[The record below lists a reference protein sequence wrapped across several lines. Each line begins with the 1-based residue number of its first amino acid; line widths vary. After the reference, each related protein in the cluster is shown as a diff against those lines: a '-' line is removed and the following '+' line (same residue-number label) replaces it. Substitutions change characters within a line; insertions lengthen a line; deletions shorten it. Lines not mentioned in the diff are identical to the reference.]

1 MVQLR
6 RTPTPLLAEA
16 PVLDERQRAVLA
28 STASLLQVVGA
39 PGSGKSTL
47 AVELVVDRV
56 RRGLVEADR
65 ALLLTSSRVAAAGL
79 RDRITSRLGGTTT
92 TPLARTHQSL
102 GFGVLRSEAALVGD
116 PSPRLLSGA
125 EQDAILKELLDGHAL
140 GVVRGPEWPESVRE
154 ALGTRGFRAEL
165 RDLLMRAVERGLVPE
180 DLVVLADRHGR
191 PEWRAAAAVLEEYD
205 QVTAFSRPGAYDP
218 AWVLSAAADR
228 LEESAEALDR
238 VRSRI
243 GLIVVDDAQELTWSA
258 ARLLSVVRA
267 PSTPLVL
274 VGDPDT
280 AVQTFRGADPRVF
293 ASDWER
299 WFGGDD
305 LLSLGETH
313 VLGCSHRQGRVLAAV
328 TARVS
333 RQVGAVGVTAHRQA
347 GTEAPVGEAGH
358 PVVGPGA
365 GHDAGVAD
373 REVEDHAAATTHQT
387 DPGAA
392 QAGSEGTVETVLLR
406 SAAQEAAHVSGV
418 LRRAHLVD
426 GVPWSQMAVVC
437 RGRSR
442 LAALRQSLAA
452 AGVPV
457 PTAMTD
463 LPVREEPAA
472 RALLTLLE
480 VVVRVARGQERPLE
494 PDVAVDLLLSPLG
507 GSDPVAVRRL
517 RRALR
522 RREQAAGG
530 HRAPDQLLVAA
541 LLRPSDPSDPSALDD
556 DALPTVDT
564 QPVRRLGR
572 AIARAA
578 GAARLTPEGRWSAET
593 TAESILWQLWSAL
606 GVADDWRGAALSSGP
621 MSVRFDR
628 HLDAV
633 VALFGAAGAFAER
646 LPGAGPEAFLEQ
658 VLGQEVAADSLVA
671 QAPTTDVVQVLTPQ
685 GAAGG
690 EWDLVVVAGVQEGV
704 WPDLR
709 LRGSLLG
716 SEHLVDLLAGRGHG
730 PREALAAVR
739 SDEARLLLT
748 AVSRARRRL
757 VVTAVSSEDE
767 QPSSYLD
774 VIDPPEGDGRSVL
787 EVPRPMTL
795 TGVVAELRRR
805 VLSDDAAHR
814 EQAAARLG
822 ALADV
827 GVPGADPGSWW
838 ALRRETDARPLY
850 PDDLPVPVSPSR
862 IESFGRCRLMWVL
875 RSHGGEGGDR
885 GAADLGTLVHEIAAD
900 PDVDLTDAT
909 TLRRELDRRWP
920 ELGLPDSWRGRH
932 DHDRAGRMVDKL
944 ADYARTI
951 RDEGW
956 ELVAVEQEARVE
968 IGRALLTGR
977 VDRLERAPDGRLR
990 VVDIKTG
997 RSAPTQ
1003 AELAD
1008 HAQLAAYQAAVEA
1021 GAFPSGTGSAGAALL
1036 QLGGDR
1042 RAPRVQPQAP
1052 AVEADDPGWARELV
1066 ESTAEGMA
1074 GDSFPATP
1082 GDHCSYCPVRR
1093 SCPAQPEGRTL

>member
-6 RTPTPLLAEA
+6 RTPTPALVGS
-16 PVLDERQRAVLA
+16 PVLDEQQRAVLA
-28 STASLLQVVGA
+28 STSPLVQVVGG

-79 RDRITSRLGGTTT
+79 RDRITGRLGGTTT

-102 GFGVLRSEAALVGD
+102 GFGLLRSEAALVGD
-116 PSPRLLSGA
+116 PAPRLLSGA

-140 GVVRGPEWPESVRE
+140 GLGRGPEWPDSVRE

-165 RDLLMRAVERGLVPE
+165 RDLLMRAVERGLVPD
-180 DLVVLADRHGR
+180 DLVALGERHGR

-228 LEESAEALDR
+228 LEESPEALDR
-238 VRSRI
+238 VRGRI
-243 GLIVVDDAQELTWSA
+243 GLVVVDDAQELTWSA

-280 AVQTFRGADPRVF
+280 AVQSFRGADPRVF

-313 VLGCSHRQGRVLAAV
+313 VLGPSHRQGGALAAV
-328 TARVS
+328 TARVA
-333 RQVGAVGVTAHRQA
+333 RQVGSVGVTTHRHDPA
-347 GTEAPVGEAGH
+347 GTGSTPPGE
-358 PVVGPGA
+358 GA
-365 GHDAGVAD
+365 
-373 REVEDHAAATTHQT
+373 
-387 DPGAA
+387 
-392 QAGSEGTVETVLLR
+392 VETVLLR
-406 SAAQEAAHVSGV
+406 SAAQEAAHVAGL

-426 GVPWSQMAVVC
+426 GVPWAQMAVVC

-442 LAALRQSLAA
+442 LAALRRALAA

-472 RALLTLLE
+472 RALLGLLE
-480 VVVRVARGQERPLE
+480 VAIRVARGQERPLE
-494 PDVAVDLLLSPLG
+494 PDVAVELLLSPLG

-530 HRAPDQLLVAA
+530 HRSPDQLLVVA
-541 LLRPSDPSDPSALDD
+541 LLDQADLDD
-556 DALPTVDT
+556 ETLSSVDT
-564 QPVRRLGR
+564 QPIRRLGR
-572 AIARAA
+572 AIAAA
-578 GAARLTPEGRWSAET
+578 ADAARPADGARWAPQV
-593 TAESILWQLWSAL
+593 TAEDLLWALWSAL
-606 GVADDWRGAALSSGP
+606 GVADTWRAAALSGGP

-646 LPGAGPEAFLEQ
+646 LPGAGPQAFLEQ
-658 VLGQEVAADSLVA
+658 VQGQEVAADSLVP
-671 QAPTTDVVQVLTPQ
+671 QAPLTDVVQVLTPQ

-774 VIDPPEGDGRSVL
+774 VVDPPSGDARVVH

-795 TGVVAELRRR
+795 SGVVAELRRR
-805 VLSDDAAHR
+805 ALSDDPSTR
-814 EQAAARLG
+814 QQAAARL
-822 ALADV
+822 ATLAEA
-827 GVPGADPGSWW
+827 GVPGADPDGWW
-838 ALRRETDARPLY
+838 ALRQETDARPLY

-862 IESFGRCRLMWVL
+862 IESFGRCRLMWIL
-875 RSHGGEGGDR
+875 RTHGGEGADR
-885 GAADLGTLVHEIAAD
+885 GAADLGTLVHEVAAD
-900 PDVDLTDAT
+900 PALDLTDAS

-920 ELGLPDSWRGRH
+920 ELGLADSWRSRH

-1003 AELAD
+1003 AELAE

-1021 GAFPSGTGSAGAALL
+1021 GAFPAGTGSAGAALL

-1052 AVEADDPGWARELV
+1052 VVDAADPGWARDLV

-1074 GDSFPATP
+1074 GASFPATP